1 MKKFFGILFTVFCST
16 LLWAQIKIISPV
28 PGTWANK
35 QMLLIDTEDGADY
48 FYSLNGENPE
58 VAGFAYDGPVL
69 IDLTGDITVK
79 VTRGFE
85 ERTEI
90 KEMLYFVKLNRVDKV
105 LIYECSRLSRR
116 QLDFL
121 SIIEQLTE
129 LGVSLFILQNG
140 LETLLP
146 DGKPNPIANLC
157 FGIIAEFNNLE
168 KNLIRSRMSSGY
180 EHYRTSGGK
189 VGRKEGYRK
198 SEEDYRRNYEREI
211 ALLKKGNTLKDVQ
224 SITGT
229 SINTLRKLREKYV
242 WLT

>member
-1 MKKFFGILFTVFCST
+1 MIDMEDRTKVVIYARVSTSAQDYTRQITELRKYAKKQNFEIVKEFSE
-16 LLWAQIKIISPV
+16 KIS
-28 PGTWANK
+28 GGK
-35 QMLLIDTEDGADY
+35 
-48 FYSLNGENPE
+48 
-58 VAGFAYDGPVL
+58 
-69 IDLTGDITVK
+69 K
-79 VTRGFE
+79 VE
-85 ERTEI
+85 ERAAI
-90 KEMLYFVKLNRVDKV
+90 KEMLDFVKFNKVDKV

-129 LGVSLFILQNG
+129 AGVSLYILQNG

-168 KNLIRSRMSSGY
+168 KNLIRARMSSGY
-180 EHYRTSGGK
+180 EHHRASGGR

-198 SEEDYRRNYEREI
+198 SEEEYRMTYEREI
-211 ALLKKGNTLKDVQ
+211 SLLAKGNTLKDVRA
-224 SITGT
+224 ITGT

>member
-1 MKKFFGILFTVFCST
+1 MIEY
-16 LLWAQIKIISPV
+16 
-28 PGTWANK
+28 
-35 QMLLIDTEDGADY
+35 M
-48 FYSLNGENPE
+48 
-58 VAGFAYDGPVL
+58 
-69 IDLTGDITVK
+69 
-79 VTRGFE
+79 E
-85 ERTEI
+85 ERTKVVIYARVSTSAQDYTRQITELRKYARKQNFEIVKEFSEKISGGKKVEERTAI
-90 KEMLYFVKLNRVDKV
+90 KEMLDFVKFNKVDKV

-129 LGVSLFILQNG
+129 QGVSLFILQNG

-157 FGIIAEFNNLE
+157 FGIIAEFNTLE
-168 KNLIRSRMSSGY
+168 KNLIRARMSSGY
-180 EHYRTSGGK
+180 EHHRASGGR

-198 SEEDYRRNYEREI
+198 SEEEYRRNYEREI
-211 ALLKKGNTLKDVQ
+211 ALLQKGNTLKDVK

>member
-1 MKKFFGILFTVFCST
+1 MIDMEDRTKVVIYARVSTSAQDYTRQITELRKYAKKQNFEIVKEFSE
-16 LLWAQIKIISPV
+16 KIS
-28 PGTWANK
+28 GGK
-35 QMLLIDTEDGADY
+35 
-48 FYSLNGENPE
+48 
-58 VAGFAYDGPVL
+58 
-69 IDLTGDITVK
+69 K
-79 VTRGFE
+79 VE
-85 ERTEI
+85 ERAAI
-90 KEMLYFVKLNRVDKV
+90 KEMLDFVKFNKVDKV

-129 LGVSLFILQNG
+129 AGVSLYILQNG

-168 KNLIRSRMSSGY
+168 KNLIRARMSSGY
-180 EHYRTSGGK
+180 EHHRASGGR

-198 SEEDYRRNYEREI
+198 SVEEYRRNYEREI
-211 ALLKKGNTLKDVQ
+211 ALLQKGNTLKDVK

>member
-1 MKKFFGILFTVFCST
+1 M
-16 LLWAQIKIISPV
+16 
-28 PGTWANK
+28 
-35 QMLLIDTEDGADY
+35 
-48 FYSLNGENPE
+48 
-58 VAGFAYDGPVL
+58 
-69 IDLTGDITVK
+69 
-79 VTRGFE
+79 E
-85 ERTEI
+85 ERTKVVLYARVSTSAQDYTRQITELRKHAKKQNYEIVKEFSEKISGGKKVEERAAI
-90 KEMLYFVKLNRVDKV
+90 KEMLDFVKFNKVDKV

-129 LGVSLFILQNG
+129 QGVSLFILQNG

-157 FGIIAEFNNLE
+157 FGIIAEFNTLE
-168 KNLIRSRMSSGY
+168 KNLIRARMSSGY
-180 EHYRTSGGK
+180 EHHRASGGK

-198 SEEDYRRNYEREI
+198 SEEEYRRNYEREI
-211 ALLKKGNTLKDVQ
+211 ALLQKGNTLKDVK

>member
-1 MKKFFGILFTVFCST
+1 M
-16 LLWAQIKIISPV
+16 
-28 PGTWANK
+28 
-35 QMLLIDTEDGADY
+35 
-48 FYSLNGENPE
+48 
-58 VAGFAYDGPVL
+58 
-69 IDLTGDITVK
+69 
-79 VTRGFE
+79 E
-85 ERTEI
+85 ERTKVVIYARVSTYAQDYTRQITELRKYAKKQNYEIVKEFSEKISGGKKVEERTAI
-90 KEMLYFVKLNRVDKV
+90 KEMLDFVKFNKVDKV

-129 LGVSLFILQNG
+129 AGVSLYILQNG

-146 DGKPNPIANLC
+146 DGKPNPIATLC
-157 FGIIAEFNNLE
+157 FGIIAEFNTLE
-168 KNLIRSRMSSGY
+168 KNLIRARMASGY
-180 EHYRTSGGK
+180 EHHRASGGR

-198 SEEDYRRNYEREI
+198 SEEEYRMTYEREI
-211 ALLKKGNTLKDVQ
+211 SLLKKGNTLKDVK

>member
-1 MKKFFGILFTVFCST
+1 M
-16 LLWAQIKIISPV
+16 
-28 PGTWANK
+28 
-35 QMLLIDTEDGADY
+35 
-48 FYSLNGENPE
+48 
-58 VAGFAYDGPVL
+58 
-69 IDLTGDITVK
+69 
-79 VTRGFE
+79 E
-85 ERTEI
+85 ERTKVVIYARVSTSAQDYTRQITELRKHAKKQNYEIVKEFSEKISGGKKVEERAAI
-90 KEMLYFVKLNRVDKV
+90 KEMLDFVKFNKVDKV

-129 LGVSLFILQNG
+129 AGVSLYILQNG

-157 FGIIAEFNNLE
+157 FGIIAEFNTLE
-168 KNLIRSRMSSGY
+168 KNLIRARMSSGY
-180 EHYRTSGGK
+180 EHHRASGGR

-198 SEEDYRRNYEREI
+198 SEEEYRRNYEREI
-211 ALLKKGNTLKDVQ
+211 ALLQKGNTLKDVK

-229 SINTLRKLREKYV
+229 SINTLRKLREKYI

>member
-1 MKKFFGILFTVFCST
+1 M
-16 LLWAQIKIISPV
+16 
-28 PGTWANK
+28 
-35 QMLLIDTEDGADY
+35 
-48 FYSLNGENPE
+48 
-58 VAGFAYDGPVL
+58 
-69 IDLTGDITVK
+69 
-79 VTRGFE
+79 E
-85 ERTEI
+85 ERTKVVIYARVSTSAQDYTRQITELRKYAKKQNYEIVKEFSEKISGGKKVEERTAI
-90 KEMLYFVKLNRVDKV
+90 KEMLDFVKFNKVDKV

-121 SIIEQLTE
+121 SIIEELTE
-129 LGVSLFILQNG
+129 QGVSLFILQNG

-157 FGIIAEFNNLE
+157 FGIIAEFNTLE
-168 KNLIRSRMSSGY
+168 KNLIRARMSSGY
-180 EHYRTSGGK
+180 EHHRASGGR

-198 SEEDYRRNYEREI
+198 SEEEYRRNYEREI
-211 ALLKKGNTLKDVQ
+211 ALLQKGNTLKDVK